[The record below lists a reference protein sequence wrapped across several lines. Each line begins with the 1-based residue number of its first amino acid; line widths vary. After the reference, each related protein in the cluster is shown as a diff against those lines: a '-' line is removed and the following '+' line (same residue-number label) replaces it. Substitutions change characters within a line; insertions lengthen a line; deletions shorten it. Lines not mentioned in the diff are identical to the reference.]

1 MSPTLSTPHHLSY
14 LNKYL
19 WTIRNA
25 PRQKDHEL
33 KTATELTGLNVYERD
48 SSAKH
53 VMPFKVR
60 ALRPDKIEGVKKGL
74 QQVTIYLFIWLHW
87 VLVAAYRI

>member
-1 MSPTLSTPHHLSY
+1 
-14 LNKYL
+14 
-19 WTIRNA
+19 
-25 PRQKDHEL
+25 
-33 KTATELTGLNVYERD
+33 
-48 SSAKH
+48 
-53 VMPFKVR
+53 MPFKVR